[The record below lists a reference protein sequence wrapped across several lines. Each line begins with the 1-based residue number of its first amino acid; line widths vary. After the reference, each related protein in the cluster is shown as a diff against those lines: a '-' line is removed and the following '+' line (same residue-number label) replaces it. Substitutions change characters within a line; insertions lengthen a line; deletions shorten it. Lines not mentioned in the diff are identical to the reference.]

1 MVIGEIMITFQE
13 FLDKWNGKPCEMG
26 GSVNAKNQCV
36 DLVNAW
42 IAEYGEPIV
51 LWTNAQD
58 FPTKISKNFKYI
70 LNTPTGMP
78 KQGDIIVWKSPD
90 KIGHI
95 AICSSATAT
104 KFVSFDQ
111 NWPVGSL
118 CKLVNHIY
126 TGNYEVMGWLRYEK
140 QIDYPAVVAEKDK
153 QIQTLQSRVLSLEK
167 DQKDLSDRITA
178 LESNIQADL
187 NLIEDKQKAVETA
200 KGMVLELNQTIET
213 LTSEKNKYKT
223 WYETALKTQTNKL
236 TGWQLIRL
244 GVNKIISSKKS

>member
-1 MVIGEIMITFQE
+1 MITFQE

-26 GSVNAKNQCV
+26 GSANAMNQCV
-36 DLVNAW
+36 DLANAW
-42 IAEYGEPIV
+42 IAECGEPIV

-58 FPTKISKNFKYI
+58 FPSKISKNFKYI
-70 LNTPTGMP
+70 LNTPTGIP
-78 KQGDIIVWKSPD
+78 KQGDIIVWSSPD

-118 CKLVNHIY
+118 CKLVNHVY
-126 TGNYEVMGWLRYEK
+126 TGTYKVIGWLRYEK
-140 QIDYPAVVAEKDK
+140 QIDYPTMVAEKDK
-153 QIQTLQSRVLSLEK
+153 QIQTLQAKVLDLDK
-167 DQKDLSDRITA
+167 FVKDLTDRVTA

-187 NLIEDKQKAVETA
+187 GLIEDWQKKTETA
-200 KGMVLELNQTIET
+200 NSKVSALNQTLQDMT
-213 LTSEKNKYKT
+213 DEKNKYKGY
-223 WYETALKTQTNKL
+223 YETALKDQINKF

-244 GVNKIISSKKS
+244 GIKKLSISKSK